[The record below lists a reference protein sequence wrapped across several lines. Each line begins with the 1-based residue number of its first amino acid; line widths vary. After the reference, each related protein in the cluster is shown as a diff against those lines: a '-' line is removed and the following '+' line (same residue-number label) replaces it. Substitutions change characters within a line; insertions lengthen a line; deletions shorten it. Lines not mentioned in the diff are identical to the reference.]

1 MPPLH
6 QSITSRSWRIITL
19 FAVAALLLCVAQC
32 RQRHNHDKHDDEGEA
47 EVKDVMEVQLTPAQ
61 LLGKKIFFDTN
72 LSNPPGQSC
81 ATCHMPGNA
90 FADPEGLP
98 VSRGAVK
105 TKFGHRNSPT
115 IAYAAFS
122 PHFHYDSV
130 EEAYIGGLFWDGRAN
145 TLSEQALIPLMSHF
159 EMNNTSEKTVV
170 DYIKSAPYANLFKTV
185 YGPKSF
191 DDTHAAFLRIAE
203 ALEEYE
209 ETVEVSPFTSK
220 FDYYMKGLVK
230 LTPQEERGLKL
241 FNDEKK
247 GNCAACHPSTP
258 DPITGAI
265 LFTDFTYDNLGVPAN
280 PKLIELD
287 KDYKKDC
294 GLGSVVKCLED
305 EGKFKVP
312 TLRNIDRTAPY
323 FHNGVYKTLEDV
335 VRFYNSRDV
344 DTLKFGPAEVKQN
357 VNKDE
362 LGNLGLT
369 EQEIKD
375 IAAFMRTLSDG
386 YNFKVEK
393 D

>member
-1 MPPLH
+1 MRVLL
-6 QSITSRSWRIITL
+6 L
-19 FAVAALLLCVAQC
+19 FSVAALLVCIAQC
-32 RQRHNHDKHDDEGEA
+32 RHKAHHDKHDDNEGEA

-61 LLGKKIFFDTN
+61 LLGKKLFFDTN

-98 VSRGAVK
+98 VSRGAIK
-105 TKFGHRNSPT
+105 SKFGHRNSPT

-145 TLSEQALIPLMSHF
+145 TLSEQAMIPLMSHF
-159 EMNNTSEKTVV
+159 EMNNTSEKAVV
-170 DYIKSAPYANLFKTV
+170 DYVKSSPYANLFKTV

-191 DDTHAAFLRIAE
+191 DNVHKAFERIAD

-220 FDYYMKGLVK
+220 FDYYKKGLVK
-230 LTPQEERGLKL
+230 LTAQEERGLKL

-287 KDYKKDC
+287 KDYKMDC

-323 FHNGVYKTLEDV
+323 FHNGVFKTLEEV

-344 DTLKFGPAEVKQN
+344 DTLKFGPAEVNRN

-369 EQEIKD
+369 EDEVKD